1 MPILG
6 YRKNQSGN
14 QIHHF
19 PFTPLPNP
27 GYMTRPV
34 LVSLNVMFFKL
45 IYNQYSGS
53 EEVPQWLIRQ
63 LRPAWV
69 KICRMSCHVL
79 LLKAHFEMEIDFR
92 KNLYGMHASM
102 MAYKTSSDP
111 NEVP

>member
-1 MPILG
+1 
-6 YRKNQSGN
+6 
-14 QIHHF
+14 
-19 PFTPLPNP
+19 
-27 GYMTRPV
+27 MTRPV

-53 EEVPQWLIRQ
+53 EAVPQWLIRQ

-79 LLKAHFEMEIDFR
+79 LLKAHFGVIEMGIDFH

-102 MAYKTSSDP
+102 MAYKMSSDP